1 MRTVRHNV
9 HGVVYHLIWR
19 FVDRTWFF
27 ESNAERARYLYY
39 FGRAMGETDWR
50 CLSYA
55 LMSNHI
61 HAAMIAG
68 AAPLESWAKRVHS
81 PFATWMN
88 RQRGRLGPLIA
99 DRPKDIAVPDDR
111 VPHVIAY
118 IHNNP
123 VRAGIADRA
132 ASSMWTSHLAYTGR
146 ARAPAW
152 LDVDEGLRRC
162 GLPREAFD
170 AWIDATP
177 GEGRWPSDAALR
189 REARKRGA
197 LELATPVAGAPTSY
211 PLVAR
216 PFARVRPDP
225 RVVIVVAARA
235 VGLPLGEVSSRRR
248 CPAAVAGR
256 LAAVHAGRALG
267 ITSADLAAALGISA
281 SAVCQI
287 AVRRPTDA
295 QARLVREV
303 LDRLEV
309 ECGSTP
315 NVKTVPERLN
325 NVDTLQT
332 GTVLT

>member
-9 HGVVYHLIWR
+9 RGVVYHLIWR

-111 VPHVIAY
+111 VPHLIAY

-123 VRAGIADRA
+123 VRAGIVERA
-132 ASSMWTSHLAYTGR
+132 VGSVWTSHLAYTGR
-146 ARAPAW
+146 ARAPSW
-152 LDVDEGLRRC
+152 LDVEEGLRRC
-162 GLPREAFD
+162 GLTREAFD

-177 GEGRWPSDAALR
+177 GEGRWLSDAALR

-197 LELATPVAGAPTSY
+197 LELATPVAGTPPRY

-216 PFARVRPDP
+216 PFAHVRPDP
-225 RVVIVVAARA
+225 RAVVAVAANA
-235 VGLPLGEVSSRRR
+235 VGLRLTELCSRLRS
-248 CPAAVAGR
+248 PTAVDGR
-256 LAAVHAGRALG
+256 LVAVHSGRALG
-267 ITSADLAAALGISA
+267 ITSGDLATAIGISA
-281 SAVCQI
+281 SAVSQI
-287 AVRRPTDA
+287 AVRQPTGE
-295 QARLVREV
+295 QALLIRQV
-303 LDRLEV
+303 LDRFEV
-309 ECGSTP
+309 ERGAA
-315 NVKTVPERLN
+315 TVESEDRPRSA
-325 NVDTLQT
+325 Q
-332 GTVLT
+332 